1 MDSCRGYFVL
11 PVVRVKRNSQQDFVG
26 ILWGD
31 RYGRTLGYIF
41 IEDQAINTMMVRM
54 GMAWWYRRYDKT
66 EELENA
72 ERYAKENKIGLW
84 ADPNPIAPWDWR
96 KRLFVT
102 ALFPLACAALSM
114 VHRPTCRRIRLLV
127 DRLAWVQFIR
137 LRMRKPAAGK

>member
-1 MDSCRGYFVL
+1 MFFAE
-11 PVVRVKRNSQQDFVG
+11 VVKTKVAKPDIRNSSGYSISASGLAFG
-26 ILWGD
+26 KTATIKSSGKD

-96 KRLFVT
+96 K
-102 ALFPLACAALSM
+102 
-114 VHRPTCRRIRLLV
+114 
-127 DRLAWVQFIR
+127 
-137 LRMRKPAAGK
+137 GKR

>member
-1 MDSCRGYFVL
+1 MCRPSDQDLVAFIGCCPLKAVTSHISFFVYHQKWNL
-11 PVVRVKRNSQQDFVG
+11 AKVLTKN
-26 ILWGD
+26 ILYKSVAIYSTGKD

-96 KRLFVT
+96 K
-102 ALFPLACAALSM
+102 
-114 VHRPTCRRIRLLV
+114 
-127 DRLAWVQFIR
+127 
-137 LRMRKPAAGK
+137 GKR

>member
-1 MDSCRGYFVL
+1 
-11 PVVRVKRNSQQDFVG
+11 
-26 ILWGD
+26 
-31 RYGRTLGYIF
+31 
-41 IEDQAINTMMVRM
+41 MMVRM

-114 VHRPTCRRIRLLV
+114 VHRPTCRRIRLQV
-127 DRLAWVQFIR
+127 DRLAWVKHTQET
-137 LRMRKPAAGK
+137 LR